1 MKKNWIECCGLIL
14 QLTWGSPLFS
24 ERNGYKHPL
33 FRIGK
38 LALWFIKR

>member
-1 MKKNWIECCGLIL
+1 MKKNWIECRGRIL
-14 QLTWGSPLFS
+14 QLTWGHPLFS
-24 ERNGYKHPL
+24 ERNGHEHPL